1 MGLGARSLCSHGRDA
16 RTQLCGLRHI
26 AAAFAWPHIR
36 SMTTEPDR
44 PRAEQPRYEPEIIP
58 PGEDVRRRGSFES
71 IFIHVEEGPDGIRR
85 MSLKRPGPFTIALI
99 LLGVGLVVALFFVV
113 LSALVLLWIP
123 IVIAG
128 ILFAMFSTAG
138 RQYWRRI
145 QSWWRGGR

>member
-1 MGLGARSLCSHGRDA
+1 MSN
-16 RTQLCGLRHI
+16 
-26 AAAFAWPHIR
+26 
-36 SMTTEPDR
+36 EPDR
-44 PRAEQPRYEPEIIP
+44 PRVEQPRYEPEIIP
-58 PGEDVRRRGSFES
+58 PGEDMRRRRGFES

-128 ILFAMFSTAG
+128 ILFAMFSSAG
-138 RQYWRRI
+138 RSYWRRI
-145 QSWWRGGR
+145 QGWWRGGR